1 MTTAGWIL
9 MLSSC
14 GSVVLLTG
22 YCYYRVLTTP
32 RTSEHIH
39 APLEIDTQDADT

>member
-1 MTTAGWIL
+1 MTAAGWFL

-14 GSVVLLTG
+14 GVVVIVVV

-32 RTSEHIH
+32 ATTEHIH
-39 APLEIDTQDADT
+39 APLEIDTHDTDT